1 MEEFKNYK
9 IEMTPREFEIL
20 HEITQYA
27 ISQMEIY
34 LMCLLCSEYGKDEA
48 EIHRT
53 SAKLVTFKIFQKTI
67 TTQED
72 ETK

>member
-9 IEMTPREFEIL
+9 IEMTPREFELL

-27 ISQMEIY
+27 ISQMITY
-34 LMCLLCSEYGKDEA
+34 LMCLIRSKHGRDEA
-48 EIHRT
+48 KIRET
-53 SAKLVTFKIFQKTI
+53 SAKLVSFQIFQESIT

-72 ETK
+72 